1 MFFCKTNKGD
11 GEVFQMMS
19 KVGNVRAKTSV
30 KKHLFEARIKFFKI
44 GREDFLLLFKVG
56 SVRANLS
63 SKKHLLEPFSVSF
76 KVWG

>member
-11 GEVFQMMS
+11 GEVFQMLD

-30 KKHLFEARIKFFKI
+30 KKHLFEASFF
-44 GREDFLLLFKVG
+44 FLLFKVG

-76 KVWG
+76 EVWG